1 MNLAMTAAWGEHRH
15 RANIVPKITDEQAKQ
30 GLTLVLLRFPAKV
43 LADAS
48 GCSIDAARDWKKGKR
63 FPHGA
68 ALINLCRAL
77 SPIDDWWIAETRPP
91 VSLGTASDQNV
102 AHAYMQQQASLPG
115 PQGDAARAYLRA
127 WRGKQ

>member
-1 MNLAMTAAWGEHRH
+1 MNLATTTTWGEHRH
-15 RANIVPKITDEQAKQ
+15 RANIVPKITEEEAKQ
-30 GLTLVLLRFPAKV
+30 RLTAVLLRFPAKV
-43 LADAS
+43 LAEAS
-48 GCSIDAARDWKKGKR
+48 GNSIDAARDWKKGKR

-77 SPIDDWWIAETRPP
+77 SPIDDWLIAETRPP
-91 VSLGTASDQNV
+91 IHLGTDQDQNI